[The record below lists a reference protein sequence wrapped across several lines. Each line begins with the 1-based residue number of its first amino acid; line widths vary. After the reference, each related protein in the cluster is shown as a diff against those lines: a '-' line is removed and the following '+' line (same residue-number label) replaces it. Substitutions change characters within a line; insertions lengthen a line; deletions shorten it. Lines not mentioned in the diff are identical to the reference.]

1 MTIDELAIEYQQ
13 QYKSLC
19 AKIEGLRPLLYV
31 YAGEDLVILRRK
43 LKIYY
48 NMASECKCIY
58 TILSSYYDEKEN
70 END

>member
-1 MTIDELAIEYQQ
+1 MTIDKLASEYSR

-31 YAGEDLVILRRK
+31 YKGEDLVILRRK

-48 NMASECKCIY
+48 SMASECKCISS
-58 TILSSYYDEKEN
+58 ILGSYYDEGDKN
-70 END
+70 A